1 MSHMTHMIKRELN
14 DDDDLILRPLDLR
27 RLIIITNY

>member
-14 DDDDLILRPLDLR
+14 DDDLILRALDPR